1 MDKVIA
7 EARVRFHMHDLVAR
21 LAPGA
26 DEIDPI
32 AVGRAPFRMV
42 RVSIR
47 THLLASM
54 RRIVATRRSNST
66 GL

>member
-1 MDKVIA
+1 
-7 EARVRFHMHDLVAR
+7 
-21 LAPGA
+21 
-26 DEIDPI
+26 
-32 AVGRAPFRMV
+32 MV